1 MRAGV
6 LLVLRG
12 FVTWPLGGL
21 GVCGGKWAGETPGG
35 REGMLSRLPSLLHA
49 SCPRGRGFA
58 EGKWGFWLTDPNWG
72 GEDVPFLL
80 SH

>member
-1 MRAGV
+1 M
-6 LLVLRG
+6 LLVLLG
-12 FVTWPLGGL
+12 FVTWPLGGP

-35 REGMLSRLPSLLHA
+35 REEMLSRLPSLLHA
-49 SCPRGRGFA
+49 SCPRGRGFT
-58 EGKWGFWLTDPNWG
+58 EGKRVFWLTDPNWG